1 MRRLSPL
8 AIGLAISLAMAACS
22 KSNEEAKA
30 PEAPPAEPAAAAAA
44 PTADSAAIDAA
55 VASADRTAEDKE
67 RDARSRPAEVLTFME
82 LRPGQHALDYFAAAR
97 LLHRA
102 DVARRRPERQSH
114 RVQQSRVPEV
124 LAKTGRPS
132 ATATTGCRTSRK

>member
-8 AIGLAISLAMAACS
+8 AMGLAISLAMAACS

-67 RDARSRPAEVLTFME
+67 REARSRPAEVLTLME
-82 LRPGQHALDYFAAAR
+82 LRPAQHALYSVAAAGY
-97 LLHRA
+97 
-102 DVARRRPERQSH
+102 S
-114 RVQQSRVPEV
+114 
-124 LAKTGRPS
+124 
-132 ATATTGCRTSRK
+132 TA